1 MNKLLAVAGG
11 STLAYATL
19 AVLMAVLPGAELSQV
34 PPGPGVLPLTDIEAH
49 GREVYISEGCAYCHT
64 QQVRPLDTDR
74 IFGRPSAPGDFAYD
88 TPELLGSERNGPD
101 LSNIGA
107 RQASD
112 VWQYIHLYDPRAVV
126 PLSIMPS
133 FPWLFE
139 VVDRAPAGAQ
149 PVPVPQ
155 PFAPAQGV
163 VLPTEKAQAL
173 VAYLLA
179 LRQPKLPGA
188 QAQPVAA
195 PLPTA
200 APQAAAAATGTA
212 GGSAAA
218 AFDAAQGA
226 RLFAANC
233 GACHGAQG
241 AGIPGVFPDLVGDPV
256 VTAADP
262 AEHIAT
268 VLHGAQ
274 GRTIKGVKYAA
285 AMPPFAATL
294 TDAQIADIIDHERT
308 SWGNKAPT
316 VSAADVAAAR
326 AKQ

>member
-11 STLAYATL
+11 STLVYATL
-19 AVLMAVLPGAELSQV
+19 AVLMAVLPGIELSQV
-34 PPGPGVLPLTDIEAH
+34 PPGPGVKPLTDIEAH
-49 GREVYISEGCAYCHT
+49 GREIYIAEGCAYCHT
-64 QQVRPLDTDR
+64 QQVRPLATDR

-139 VVDRAPAGAQ
+139 VVDRAPADAQ
-149 PVPVPQ
+149 PVPVPA
-155 PFAPAQGV
+155 PYAPAQGV
-163 VLPTEKAQAL
+163 VVPTDKARAL
-173 VAYLLA
+173 VAYLLS
-179 LRQPKLPGA
+179 LRQAKLPGA
-188 QAQPVAA
+188 QAQP
-195 PLPTA
+195 
-200 APQAAAAATGTA
+200 APQAATAQAAPAAATT
-212 GGSAAA
+212 AAA
-218 AFDAAQGA
+218 GAPAFDAAQGA

-233 GACHGAQG
+233 AACHGAQG
-241 AGIPGVFPDLVGDPV
+241 AGIPGVFPRLVGDPV

-274 GRTIKGVKYAA
+274 GRTIEGVKYTA

-294 TDAQIADIIDHERT
+294 NDAQIADIVNHERT
-308 SWGNKAPT
+308 SWGNQART

-326 AKQ
+326 ARK